1 MSIKRFNP
9 TLCRG
14 QVWGVIN
21 VARAAQRGLTWAL
34 GGEGKVVCC

>member
-14 QVWGVIN
+14 RVWSVIN
-21 VARAAQRGLTWAL
+21 VARAAQRGLSWAL
-34 GGEGKVVCC
+34 VR